1 MYTNNCQN
9 FAEECIMLL
18 LGTGIPKEVE
28 TLPQEFLRS
37 QYGQQVAPLMQQ
49 MVENLALNSN

>member
-1 MYTNNCQN
+1 
-9 FAEECIMLL
+9 MLL